1 MPRRRLRRFLIEA
14 APAVLGIG
22 GLLVVWQVAA
32 RLWNV
37 PLWLLPAP
45 TDIAVAAWAARSTL
59 LVHIGVTLYET
70 VVGFLLGVVVGV
82 PLAALLV
89 TSDVIYRA
97 LYPIL
102 AAVQSI
108 PKTAIAPLLLVWLG
122 TGEIPKVIV
131 AFLIAFFP
139 IVVNTATGM
148 VLVEEELLHLAGSLS
163 ATKAQ
168 VFWHI
173 RLPNALP
180 YTFSA
185 CKVAVTL
192 AVVGAVIGE
201 FVGADRG
208 LGYLILIASSQLQTD
223 LAFVAIFLLA
233 ALGMVLF
240 WAVSALERLVI
251 PWCLPEREGIAV
263 L

>member
-1 MPRRRLRRFLIEA
+1 MAESPPSSARADSCRAELALQLPRL
-14 APAVLGIG
+14 AVL
-22 GLLVVWQVAA
+22 LQ
-32 RLWNV
+32 RL
-37 PLWLLPAP
+37 
-45 TDIAVAAWAARSTL
+45 
-59 LVHIGVTLYET
+59 
-70 VVGFLLGVVVGV
+70 
-82 PLAALLV
+82 
-89 TSDVIYRA
+89 
-97 LYPIL
+97 
-102 AAVQSI
+102 
-108 PKTAIAPLLLVWLG
+108 AIAPLLLVWLG
-122 TGEIPKVIV
+122 TGEIPKVII

-148 VLVEEELLHLAGSLS
+148 VLVEDELLHLAGSLS

-173 RLPNALP
+173 RLPSALP
-180 YTFSA
+180 HTFSA

-233 ALGMVLF
+233 ALGMGLF
-240 WAVSALERLVI
+240 WAVSALERLTV
-251 PWCLPEREGIAV
+251 PWCLPERENIAS

>member
-1 MPRRRLRRFLIEA
+1 VPRGRLGRFLVES
-14 APAVLGIG
+14 APAVLGIAS
-22 GLLVVWQVAA
+22 LLVLWQVAA

-59 LVHIGVTLYET
+59 LLHIGVTMYET
-70 VVGFLLGVVVGV
+70 IVGFLLGVLVGV

-122 TGEIPKVIV
+122 TGEVPKVIV

-148 VLVEEELLHLAGSLS
+148 VLVEDELLHLAGSLS
-163 ATKAQ
+163 ATKMQ

-180 YTFSA
+180 HTFSA

-208 LGYLILIASSQLQTD
+208 LGYLILISSSQLQTD

-233 ALGMVLF
+233 ALGMGLF
-240 WAVSALERLVI
+240 WAVSALERLTV
-251 PWCLPEREGIAV
+251 PWCLPERENIAS